1 MKKFF
6 GTGMGVLLAMIALT
20 ALAYGEMSG
29 PGAKHEMPTGS
40 AMPGQQMEQ
49 GMPMGHGMMKG
60 HGMGMGGQGMGH
72 GMMCGCDLRGGMK
85 EGMGGGMGDRMKEA
99 EHHLS
104 KALRGLNL
112 DEQQKK
118 MIHEIKSR
126 IMKETIRKMADI
138 RIARI
143 EIKDLLLQDPADMK
157 AVEAKVKQL
166 GTMRTE
172 MHLAHIK
179 ALEDIKAKLTPD
191 QRKKFGE
198 MMKAGPMMGGMHE

>member
-6 GTGMGVLLAMIALT
+6 GTGMGVLFAMIALT

-29 PGAKHEMPTGS
+29 PGAKHEMPAGS
-40 AMPGQQMEQ
+40 AMAGQQMEQ

-60 HGMGMGGQGMGH
+60 HGMGH
-72 GMMCGCDLRGGMK
+72 GMMCGCGMKGGMK
-85 EGMGGGMGDRMKEA
+85 EGMGRGMGDRMKEA
-99 EHHLS
+99 EHHLA
-104 KALRGLNL
+104 KALKGLNL

-118 MIHEIKSR
+118 MIHDIKSR

-143 EIKDLLLQDPADMK
+143 ELKDLLLQDPVDMT

-179 ALEDIKAKLTPD
+179 ALEDIKSKLTPD